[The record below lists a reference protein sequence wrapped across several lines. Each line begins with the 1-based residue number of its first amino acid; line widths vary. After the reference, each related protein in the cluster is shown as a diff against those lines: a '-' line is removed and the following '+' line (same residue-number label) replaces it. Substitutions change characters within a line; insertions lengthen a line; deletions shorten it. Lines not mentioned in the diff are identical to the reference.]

1 MLNQPDSSAIPPAIR
16 QIATNFR
23 WTGWI
28 SLSIQAVLGVV
39 STGVLILAS
48 FSGRAG
54 AASNA
59 TRAGTGFGIFFAV
72 CGLVA
77 LGISIY
83 WSFRYVRISRQLRA
97 PNTSLRPSKADTI
110 QLLQLGIVL
119 NLVGMLLT
127 IVGAEA
133 IVGGLIARAI
143 AQPQNSPLLYGVN
156 NIPTIQ
162 PLDFFVVQANTNTIA
177 GHFAGLVSSFWL
189 LNRVNR

>member
-1 MLNQPDSSAIPPAIR
+1 MLNQSDSSAIPPAIR

-23 WTGWI
+23 LTGWI
-28 SLSIQAVLGVV
+28 SFWSQLVLGVV
-39 STGVLILAS
+39 STVVLIVANFSRGTGDATGAS
-48 FSGRAG
+48 KV
-54 AASNA
+54 
-59 TRAGTGFGIFFAV
+59 GTGFGVFFAV

-83 WSFRYVRISRQLRA
+83 WAFRYVRIARQLRD

-110 QLLQLGIVL
+110 QLLQLGIML

-133 IVGGLIARAI
+133 IVGGLIARSI
-143 AQPQNSPLLYGVN
+143 AQPQAYPLYGN
-156 NIPTIQ
+156 NAIPIIR

-189 LNRVNR
+189 LSRVNR